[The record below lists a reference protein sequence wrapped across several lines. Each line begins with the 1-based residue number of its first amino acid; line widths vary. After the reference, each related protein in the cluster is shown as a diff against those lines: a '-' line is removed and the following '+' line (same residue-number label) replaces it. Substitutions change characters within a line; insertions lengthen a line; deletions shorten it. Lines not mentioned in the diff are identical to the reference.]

1 MRINDAQTYARRNMT
16 EAVVRQQRQYHQER
30 KSFWPGIKIWLLTP
44 SVKPGTA
51 RKLANPWSGPWVVRV
66 NDVMVCIQPHPDWS
80 DSQATRVVS
89 IDHLKLYGNEATV
102 RPPDDDANLDMASA
116 EYVKHVDNG
125 GVGPPPPPPGGG
137 GGGGGGGGAAGATA
151 SFTRRTACP
160 RPSTSRLSRH
170 QRRRDARSP
179 SATTTYSPTVPTPR
193 ATRPPGAPGT
203 PTSTTTTGTRTT
215 GGQAG
220 GERGILPPAGKTRT
234 GGAGRS
240 QSVRATGAPTAD

>member
-16 EAVVRQQRQYHQER
+16 EAVVRQQGQYHQER

-125 GVGPPPPPPGGG
+125 GVGPLEPRPPSPGGQH
-137 GGGGGGGGAAGATA
+137 APA
-151 SFTRRTACP
+151 
-160 RPSTSRLSRH
+160 
-170 QRRRDARSP
+170 RRRVVFPDTSDEEMP
-179 SATTTYSPTVPTPR
+179 DPPR
-193 ATRPPGAPGT
+193 RQPPILRLYPLPGLRDRLE
-203 PTSTTTTGTRTT
+203 PREL
-215 GGQAG
+215 QQERLQQEQEQQEDRRA
-220 GERGILPPAGKTRT
+220 ERGEYYHRRERQELEEQAE
-234 GGAGRS
+234 A
-240 QSVRATGAPTAD
+240 RASERRELQRQIDNDRRLEDRRRQDML